1 MGFGEKLRAARES
14 KGLTQQQIADQMG
27 IDKSTYCGYETGKR
41 QPDLTKLKLLS
52 QILGISG
59 DTLLETGFAQKEAP
73 TGTGE
78 RSVSDDDI
86 KFALFGGSG
95 DITDAMYEEVRR
107 FAAFVK
113 LREAEKKKE

>member
-41 QPDLTKLKLLS
+41 QPDLTKLKQLS

-59 DTLLETGFAQKEAP
+59 DALLETGFAQKEAP
-73 TGTGE
+73 AGSGE
-78 RSVSDDDI
+78 RSVSDDEI